1 MGRRNTRR
9 KANRTGSCGGLGCK
23 RKDHGGLGSR
33 ASARSIVK
41 KRPDPRKRQTNVR
54 WRSIRR
60 EEDALTERDALSY
73 LREVKERFKDK
84 KQVYE
89 SFLRI
94 MKDFKVGRYASGVK
108 RNAVL

>member
-1 MGRRNTRR
+1 
-9 KANRTGSCGGLGCK
+9 
-23 RKDHGGLGSR
+23 
-33 ASARSIVK
+33 
-41 KRPDPRKRQTNVR
+41 
-54 WRSIRR
+54 
-60 EEDALTERDALSY
+60 LTERDALSY